1 MSGHFGDSADTLR
14 GRVILC
20 LAGVLLLFPSSAS
33 VLCISPGGHV
43 AVEDITAI
51 CCTHSSLFASTS
63 LPSNQGFGPE
73 SECQDCQDIFM
84 TPSARSGLS
93 NSKSNSNPFA
103 GPLTNDCPSVHLPA
117 AESHSTLRVG
127 AVNQLEVPV
136 PDSSSVPMRC

>member
-43 AVEDITAI
+43 AVKDINAI

-117 AESHSTLRVG
+117 AESHSTVRVG
-127 AVNQLEVPV
+127 AVNQLEGPV